1 MVPPDLLRQSFDG
14 LPWYSKCPTR
24 LPILKALH
32 TGQIQRWKEERAE
45 RKRREDAFW
54 NRLEDEIRRDLVI
67 PEEDIPAKYRGG
79 PRRWFR
85 SANVVDLVRRLPKP
99 APDER

>member
-1 MVPPDLLRQSFDG
+1 MGYIGTRMSNPFTDLEGLAYRPD
-14 LPWYSKCPTR
+14 P
-24 LPILKALH
+24 AME
-32 TGQIQRWKEERAE
+32 EERAE

-67 PEEDIPAKYRGG
+67 PEEDLPAKYRGW